1 MPSSVL
7 AIVGPT
13 ASGKSK
19 LGLDLAHE
27 LGNLEIINAD
37 AMQLYR
43 GMDIGTAKLGEQERQ
58 GVKHH
63 LIDAVAIDQELTAVQ
78 YAELVSELL
87 PDIWHRGAVPTLVG
101 GSMFYLASAL
111 NQMDFAPTDA
121 DIRARLEAEA
131 ASQGTL
137 NLHKRLSELDPLSAA
152 QIPAQNTRRVV
163 RALEVIEITGGPY
176 SASLPEPIYRVPTIQ
191 LGIEVDREILR
202 ERIRNRVEQMWEQGI
217 LDEVQRL
224 IDSGLGFSRTARMA
238 IGYSQAIAQLEGRLS
253 EKQAIEETINLTN
266 RYARRQ
272 MSWFRRDKRI
282 AWLDSQDNLTD
293 QALERIRLGG

>member
-19 LGLDLAHE
+19 LGLDLARE

-43 GMDIGTAKLGEQERQ
+43 GMDIGTAKLSEQERQ

-63 LIDAVAIDQELTAVQ
+63 LIDAVTIDQELTAVQ
-78 YAELVSELL
+78 YADLVGQLFSEIQL
-87 PDIWHRGAVPTLVG
+87 RGAVPTLVG

-111 NQMDFAPTDA
+111 NEMDFAPTDP
-121 DIRARLEAEA
+121 IVRARLETEAESLGA
-131 ASQGTL
+131 LTL
-137 NLHKRLSELDPLSAA
+137 HRRLSELDPASAS
-152 QIPAQNTRRVV
+152 QIPAQNSRRVV

-176 SASLPEPIYRVPTIQ
+176 NATLPEPVYRVPTIQ
-191 LGIEVDREILR
+191 LGILVNREILR
-202 ERIRNRVEQMWEQGI
+202 ARIRNRVEQMWEQGI
-217 LDEVQRL
+217 LGEVQRL
-224 IDSGLGFSRTARMA
+224 LDSGLVFSKTARMA
-238 IGYSQAIAQLEGRLS
+238 IGYSQAMGQIEGRLS
-253 EKQAIEETINLTN
+253 EKQAIEQTINLTN

-282 AWLDSQDNLTD
+282 TWLDSEENLTE